1 MLSVSLISI
10 MIFMNM
16 TRSDVVIVGIP
27 MNSIVP
33 KSISIDIDLS
43 KYNDDVRE
51 VDDVVGDNIE
61 YLVYLDLQ
69 VKGAVTG
76 LSWRP
81 RFL

>member
-1 MLSVSLISI
+1 
-10 MIFMNM
+10 M
-16 TRSDVVIVGIP
+16 TRSDIVVVGIP

-43 KYNDDVRE
+43 KCNDDVRK
-51 VDDVVGDNIE
+51 VNNIVGDNIE

-69 VKGAVTG
+69 IKGAVTG